1 MNCDSQLCSYGRPSK
16 AIFKDVGIKFGTLA
30 WVGKY
35 ALREEDPQLSILST
49 DLAKAAADKVIAL
62 PYFGSQKR
70 WVLTVMR
77 PRPTPHP
84 THFNQKASI

>member
-49 DLAKAAADKVIAL
+49 DLAKAAADKAIAL

-70 WVLTVMR
+70 CWWMR